1 MSKYGKKFTCWS
13 CSAKY
18 YDLNKP
24 NPKCP
29 KCGANPDDDPNKG
42 VPTAAPAA
50 FPDDYAEDFE
60 EEVEEDLT
68 PGDEDEAEEEIEEP
82 GAPGGGEDF

>member
-13 CSAKY
+13 CTAKF

-29 KCGANPDDDPNKG
+29 KCGANPEDDPNKG
-42 VPTAAPAA
+42 APAA
-50 FPDDYAEDFE
+50 AAPGFAEDYAEEFE
-60 EEVEEDLT
+60 EEVEEDVAAA
-68 PGDEDEAEEEIEEP
+68 PDDEDVEEEAEEAPP
-82 GAPGGGEDF
+82 GDDF